1 MYDRM
6 RTFTKDELETI
17 HNASMRILKEVGVAF
32 HDAETLQIFK
42 DHSVNVDGQTVFFE
56 ERIVR
61 NAIESAPSQFTI
73 TARNPEHSVV
83 IGGDHFVCAPGY
95 GAPFIV
101 VKDGGQRAATMEDYD
116 IFCKLVQTSKYLDL
130 NGFLMVEPSDMPA
143 HTAHLNMLFSS
154 IVLSDKVFMG
164 SPVSK
169 EGACATLD
177 MAGIVWGKKENIR
190 NKPVIISL
198 INSLS
203 PLQYSA
209 EMCASLVE
217 FAKYG
222 QPCIIAPLMMAGT
235 SGPIQVAGLLALQN
249 AEILAGITLAQLI
262 NPGTPVLYGTASSIT
277 DMKTGGLSIGAPEQ
291 SIILSGM
298 AQMSRFYG
306 LPSRGGGGLTDAQVP
321 DMQAGV
327 ESAFALMTAARNGI
341 NFIMHSCGIL
351 GSYLA
356 MSFEKFLI
364 DEEVCG
370 MVKKLLTPIEVSEES
385 IDFDMI
391 KEVGVGGQYLTQP
404 KTFQLCRKEFFI
416 PRLLGRENYANW
428 EKAGKKRINTTA
440 LFYLDERLSRYTKPD
455 IDAGVEKALADF
467 IQRKKQQL

>member
-1 MYDRM
+1 
-6 RTFTKDELETI
+6 
-17 HNASMRILKEVGVAF
+17 
-32 HDAETLQIFK
+32 
-42 DHSVNVDGQTVFFE
+42 
-56 ERIVR
+56 
-61 NAIESAPSQFTI
+61 
-73 TARNPEHSVV
+73 
-83 IGGDHFVCAPGY
+83 
-95 GAPFIV
+95 
-101 VKDGGQRAATMEDYD
+101 MEDYD
-116 IFCKLVQTSKYLDL
+116 TFCKLVQTSKYLDL
-130 NGFLMVEPSDMPA
+130 NGFLMVEPSDIPA

-203 PLQYSA
+203 PLQYST

-217 FAKYG
+217 FTKYG